1 MSASIQPGNK
11 FARVLP
17 LTAIASAVAI
27 LLAPQVFPACGG
39 RLTFEST
46 SHHCNHTFAV
56 TSGLALV
63 ALAVAIASWWLQ
75 GARVR
80 IFLAAFLVV
89 LALGVLAAPRPWG
102 LGICRRADMSCH
114 QTALA
119 TTISATVL
127 LAAAIGL
134 LLRSVAAA
142 ARGRAAQ
149 ADPADPWEAA
159 PGGGADEKG
168 PAPGGAP

>member
-1 MSASIQPGNK
+1 MSEPIQPGNNV
-11 FARVLP
+11 ARALH
-17 LTAIASAVAI
+17 LTALGSAVAI

-63 ALAVAIASWWLQ
+63 ALAVSIASWRIRNAS
-75 GARVR
+75 ARIV
-80 IFLAAFLVV
+80 FAVLLAA
-89 LALGVLAAPRPWG
+89 LALGVLAAPLPWA

-119 TTISATVL
+119 TAITATVL
-127 LAAAIGL
+127 LAASIGL
-134 LLRSVAAA
+134 LLRSVGIAV
-142 ARGRAAQ
+142 RERAAQ
-149 ADPADPWEAA
+149 ADLPDPWEAA
-159 PGGGADEKG
+159 PGGQADEKG
-168 PAPGGAP
+168 PAPGGRP